1 MSEYDPSNLFAK
13 ILNDEIPC
21 HKIFDDDNVLVFMD
35 IMPQTRGHCLV
46 LPRAPSRNLLDADP
60 AALATVIPYVQR
72 VAVAAKKAL
81 NADGV
86 RIMQFN
92 ESAAGQT
99 VFHLHF
105 HVMPIFEGVPVK
117 PHSGAQADPAELAVL
132 AKMIAAAMH

>member
-1 MSEYDPSNLFAK
+1 MTEYDPSNLFAK

-60 AALATVIPYVQR
+60 AALAMVTPCVQR

-81 NADGV
+81 NEDGL
-86 RIMQFN
+86 RIRQVN

-105 HVMPIFEGVPVK
+105 HVMPIYEGVPVK
-117 PHSGAQADPAELAVL
+117 PHSDGQADPAELAVL